1 MAKIAL
7 LLENAYQD
15 LEVWYPTLRLR
26 ETGHEVV
33 FVAPQAGETY
43 MGKYGYPAVSDLAIA
58 DTKIDDFDAV
68 IIPGGFAPDYMRRVP
83 AMVEFVRD
91 MWNAD
96 KVVAAICHG
105 GWMLASA
112 EIIEDKKLTSFF
124 AIKDDLV
131 HAGATWV
138 DEETMV
144 DGKLITARKPEDL
157 PAFCKAIL
165 EAL

>member
-15 LEVWYPTLRLR
+15 LEVWYPALRLR
-26 ETGHEVV
+26 EAGHQVV
-33 FVAPQAGETY
+33 FVAPKAEETY
-43 MGKYGYPAVSDLAIA
+43 TGKYGYPAISDLAIA
-58 DTKIDDFDAV
+58 YAKPHNFDAV
-68 IIPGGFAPDYMRRVP
+68 IIPGGFAPDYMRRAP
-83 AMVEFVRD
+83 GMVEFVRD

-112 EIIEDKKLTSFF
+112 EIVEGKKLTSFF
-124 AIKDDLV
+124 AIKDDMV
-131 HAGATWV
+131 HAGANWV
-138 DEETMV
+138 DEETVV

-157 PAFCKAIL
+157 PVFCKAIL
-165 EAL
+165 NAL